1 MFFFLWKKK
10 KKKKRH
16 AIQCSCAA
24 QLPTVDV
31 SRPCSGCG
39 LWTICFWPL
48 LIGLLLAGRGC
59 VCVPVS
65 VSVCVRACKCVCG
78 SARACERLTWCT
90 AERLLGLC
98 CASIYL
104 RSLFQT
110 SNSGEKLWPWE
121 ELSSLT
127 NTNAPHD
134 MHTHTKTHPL
144 FNCTQD
150 DTKSLTLAVVIM
162 RGWFHF
168 VSVQRKAL
176 RR

>member
-10 KKKKRH
+10 KEKASRDPVLLR
-16 AIQCSCAA
+16 S
-24 QLPTVDV
+24 PTSNCRCEPSLQWVWFV
-31 SRPCSGCG
+31 NHLFLASPHWS
-39 LWTICFWPL
+39 P
-48 LIGLLLAGRGC
+48 AGRQGLRVRACEC
-59 VCVPVS
+59 VCVW
-65 VSVCVRACKCVCG
+65 ACKRVCG

-110 SNSGEKLWPWE
+110 SNSGEKVWPWE

-127 NTNAPHD
+127 NTNASHD
-134 MHTHTKTHPL
+134 THTHTKTHPL

-162 RGWFHF
+162 PGWFHF